1 MSEDLSDMMS
11 KISNMLKN
19 NSDPT
24 RSQSNTENGVKS
36 DESASDSSSSNFNI
50 DPDTISKLVSA
61 LSSNNSSS
69 ESSDTSSSST
79 PNIDINTILKM
90 KTIMDKMNQNQNDPR
105 ANLLLSLKPYLKKS
119 RKDKVE
125 QYIKLFQMTNVMD
138 FLKANDNGGDS
149 KK

>member
-1 MSEDLSDMMS
+1 
-11 KISNMLKN
+11 
-19 NSDPT
+19 
-24 RSQSNTENGVKS
+24 
-36 DESASDSSSSNFNI
+36 
-50 DPDTISKLVSA
+50 
-61 LSSNNSSS
+61 
-69 ESSDTSSSST
+69 
-79 PNIDINTILKM
+79 
-90 KTIMDKMNQNQNDPR
+90 MDKMNQNQNDPR

>member
-11 KISNMLKN
+11 KISNMLKSD
-19 NSDPT
+19 SDPN
-24 RSQSNTENGVKS
+24 RSQSNTENGVNGS
-36 DESASDSSSSNFNI
+36 SSDSNSSNFNI
-50 DPDTISKLVSA
+50 DSDTISKLVSA
-61 LSSNNSSS
+61 LSSNSS
-69 ESSDTSSSST
+69 ESSDNSSST

-90 KTIMDKMNQNQNDPR
+90 KNIMDKMNQSQNDPR

-138 FLKANDNGGDS
+138 FLKATDNGGDS

>member
-19 NSDPT
+19 NSDPN

-36 DESASDSSSSNFNI
+36 DESASDSSSSNLNI

>member
-11 KISNMLKN
+11 KISNILKN
-19 NSDPT
+19 DFDPN
-24 RSQSNTENGVKS
+24 RSQSNIEKGVQS
-36 DESASDSSSSNFNI
+36 NESVSDSNSSKFNI

-61 LSSNNSSS
+61 LSSNSSS

-138 FLKANDNGGDS
+138 FLKANDNGGDGE
-149 KK
+149 K

>member
-19 NSDPT
+19 DSDPN
-24 RSQSNTENGVKS
+24 RSRSNIENEVKS
-36 DESASDSSSSNFNI
+36 NGSASDSNSSNFNI

-61 LSSNNSSS
+61 LSSNSSS

-90 KTIMDKMNQNQNDPR
+90 KNIMDKMNQNQNDPR

>member
-11 KISNMLKN
+11 KIINMLKN
-19 NSDPT
+19 DSDPN
-24 RSQSNTENGVKS
+24 RSQSNIENEVKS
-36 DESASDSSSSNFNI
+36 NGSASDSNSSNFNI

-61 LSSNNSSS
+61 LSSNSSS

-90 KTIMDKMNQNQNDPR
+90 KNIMDKMNQNQNDPR

>member
-19 NSDPT
+19 DSDPN
-24 RSQSNTENGVKS
+24 RSRSNIENEVKS
-36 DESASDSSSSNFNI
+36 NGSASDSNSSNFNI

-61 LSSNNSSS
+61 LSSNSSS

-90 KTIMDKMNQNQNDPR
+90 KNIMDKMNQNQNDPR

-138 FLKANDNGGDS
+138 FLKANDNGGDG

>member
-19 NSDPT
+19 DSDPN
-24 RSQSNTENGVKS
+24 RSQSNIENEVKS
-36 DESASDSSSSNFNI
+36 NGSASDSNSSNFNI

-61 LSSNNSSS
+61 LSSNSSS

-90 KTIMDKMNQNQNDPR
+90 KNIMDKMNQNQNDPR

-125 QYIKLFQMTNVMD
+125 QYIKLFQMTNVKD

>member
-19 NSDPT
+19 DSDPN
-24 RSQSNTENGVKS
+24 RSQSNIENEVKS
-36 DESASDSSSSNFNI
+36 NGSASDSNSSNFNI

-61 LSSNNSSS
+61 LSSNSSL

-90 KTIMDKMNQNQNDPR
+90 KNIMDKMNQNQNDPR

>member
-19 NSDPT
+19 DSDPN
-24 RSQSNTENGVKS
+24 RSQSNIENEVKS
-36 DESASDSSSSNFNI
+36 NGSASDSNSSNFNI

-61 LSSNNSSS
+61 LSSNSSS
-69 ESSDTSSSST
+69 KSSDTSSSST

-90 KTIMDKMNQNQNDPR
+90 KNIMDKMNQNQNDPR

>member
-19 NSDPT
+19 DSDPN
-24 RSQSNTENGVKS
+24 RSQSNIENGVKS
-36 DESASDSSSSNFNI
+36 NGSESDSNSANFNI

-138 FLKANDNGGDS
+138 FLKATDNGGDG